1 MMHRRSCLSMMLG
14 TLLPAPALAAEAAPE
29 TDVNADLDAIR
40 TQFGL
45 PALAAAVTRGG
56 SIVAAG
62 ATGVRVR
69 GGDIKVTIDDRFHLG
84 SDGKAMT
91 ATLAGMMVEEKKL
104 DWTSTI
110 GGVLGD
116 TVPGINS
123 EVAVLRLENLLS
135 HSSGLPSDNEEM
147 LNIYF
152 TADVLKYNLV
162 DLRLLTF
169 VKLKD
174 RPPISPVGAAFHYS
188 NFAYMIA
195 GMMVEKAAKS
205 SWEQLIT
212 DRIFT
217 PLGLKTAGLGPQAT
231 MGRLD
236 AAIGHDIEGETITP
250 MPWGPAAD
258 GPPML
263 APAGIAHMSVL
274 DFATWA
280 AWNAGAG
287 KRGPALVKPETLARI
302 HHPMIDT
309 GRIPNPRPGTPQ
321 EGQYALGW
329 GIVKYD
335 WAPGPVLTHNGSNGF
350 NLAKIVV
357 DTDRDIS
364 LVAVTNIAGPK
375 AEDATN
381 VVVEKLY
388 RRFGA

>member
-1 MMHRRSCLSMMLG
+1 MMLG
-14 TLLPAPALAAEAAPE
+14 TLLPAPALAAETAR
-29 TDVNADLDAIR
+29 ADLSADLAPICA
-40 TQFGL
+40 QFNL
-45 PALAAAVTRGG
+45 PALGAAVTRGADT
-56 SIVAAG
+56 VAAG
-62 ATGVRVR
+62 VTGVRVWK
-69 GGDIKVTIDDRFHLG
+69 GDLKVGINDRFHLG

-104 DWTSTI
+104 DWTTTI
-110 GGVLGD
+110 GDVLGPF
-116 TVPGINS
+116 VPGINA
-123 EVAVLRLENLLS
+123 EVAALRLENLLS
-135 HSSGLPSDNEEM
+135 HSSGLPSDNED
-147 LNIYF
+147 LLKLYF

-169 VKLKD
+169 SQYKD
-174 RPPISPVGAAFHYS
+174 HPPISAPGTKFHYS
-188 NFAYMIA
+188 NFGYMIA
-195 GMMVEKAAKS
+195 GMMVEKAAKT

-217 PLGLKTAGLGPQAT
+217 PLGLTTAGLGPQAT
-231 MGRLD
+231 MGRID
-236 AAIGHDIEGETITP
+236 APVGHDIVNESLNESFMP
-250 MPWGPAAD
+250 MLWGPAAD

-274 DFATWA
+274 DFATWG

-287 KRGPALVKPETLARI
+287 KRGPALVKPDTLARI
-302 HHPMIDT
+302 HRPMIDT

-335 WAPGPVLTHNGSNGF
+335 WAPGPVLTHNGSNGL

-357 DTDRDIS
+357 DTGRDIS
-364 LVAVTNIAGPK
+364 LVAVTNIAGPR

-381 VVVEKLY
+381 AVVEKLY
-388 RRFGA
+388 RRFAA